1 MYFISIICTLSPCMF
16 TESVLIKLPFGP
28 FALGQQSSVVKISLD
43 NPQRRI
49 NKEPGAKQIT
59 IDKYV
64 SIYPHTAGERR

>member
-1 MYFISIICTLSPCMF
+1 MF

-64 SIYPHTAGERR
+64 SIYPHTAGQGGGAAVTSHTID

>member
-1 MYFISIICTLSPCMF
+1 MF

-43 NPQRRI
+43 NPQSRI

-59 IDKYV
+59 IDKYDV
-64 SIYPHTAGERR
+64 SIYPHTAGQGGGAAVTSHTID